1 MCVERLQTRKDGILR
16 AMDRVASYFDDV
28 CQRFGVKQCQ
38 VFVKQIQESVEQS
51 VKNFD
56 PKQTCTMIG
65 FCSTIVD
72 NNQMDFETYE
82 KFLVDEVDKNICS
95 TLGPFESLCKQV
107 IRGNTKQIQTVKM
120 NYNIKDLMQIGELS
134 KQTFFTAANL
144 SMWMS

>member
-72 NNQMDFETYE
+72 DNQMDFEAYE
-82 KFLVDEVDKNICS
+82 KFLIDEVDKNICS
-95 TLGPFESLCKQV
+95 TLGPFKSLCKQV
-107 IRGNTKQIQTVKM
+107 IRGDTKQIQTVKM